1 MKRLARFCLPSL
13 LLAVSLAQ
21 MPFASASA
29 QSDKTV
35 FTAPIRTDR
44 GSVEAAFHVFEA
56 SPFCA
61 IGYEEYSHPAI
72 PATTEGE
79 IFVPDS
85 VVAPDGQ
92 HLRICWVARGAF
104 QGCKKLT
111 KIHLPQGLVTIAD
124 LSFQGCD
131 SLREV
136 TLSDSLTTI
145 YPQAFWGC
153 FALRRINLRCPNPP
167 FTYHHGTFEKHCL
180 NTSTIVVPFGSVDSY
195 RNDRTFSSFRYHAE
209 HIPTFP
215 HSSHE

>member
-1 MKRLARFCLPSL
+1 MKRLALLTLLPFFL
-13 LLAVSLAQ
+13 FTFLAL

-29 QSDKTV
+29 QSHNIV

-44 GSVEAAFHVFEA
+44 GSVQMAFRTREDT
-56 SPFCA
+56 PFAA

-85 VVAPDGQ
+85 VVGSDGR
-92 HLRICWVARGAF
+92 HRRIRWVSRGSF
-104 QGCKKLT
+104 QGCKRLT
-111 KIHLPQGLVTIAD
+111 KIHLPFNISTISD
-124 LSFQGCD
+124 LAFQGCD

-136 TLSDSLTTI
+136 TLPDSLRII
-145 YPQAFWGC
+145 YPQAFYGC

-167 FTYHHGTFEKHCL
+167 LTYYEGTFENHSF
-180 NTSTIVVPFGSVDSY
+180 NTATIVVPFGSVDSY
-195 RNDRTFSSFRYHAE
+195 RNDKTFSSFRYHAE

-215 HSSHE
+215 KRQP